1 MRRGMKTM
9 GTLEGKRIYLG
20 GPVESYDGAQ
30 DWRQQITPKLTSLG
44 LTVLNPLIKPNWMPN
59 VDCKAQRDMRAQ
71 LDMGVELRP
80 SDINNND
87 LTRKWCLSLVRIS
100 DILIFNLHGTVKTF
114 GTFEELACSSQ
125 KPIFLICDDR
135 HIPSMWLASQL
146 NLYDQS
152 DILFYIHDSPDSIL
166 QRLADVNKYGSS
178 GIFSDVNNKLRWSFL
193 TEWIHNPKET

>member
-1 MRRGMKTM
+1 M

>member
-1 MRRGMKTM
+1 M

-44 LTVLNPLIKPNWMPN
+44 LTVLNPLIKPNWIPN
-59 VDCKAQRDMRAQ
+59 VDCKAQRDMRAL

-100 DILIFNLHGTVKTF
+100 DILIFNLRGTVKTF
-114 GTFEELACSSQ
+114 GTFEELACSSH
-125 KPIFLICDDR
+125 KPIFLICDDG

>member
-1 MRRGMKTM
+1 M

-125 KPIFLICDDR
+125 KPVFLICDDR

>member
-1 MRRGMKTM
+1 M

-59 VDCKAQRDMRAQ
+59 VDGKTQRDMRAQ

>member
-1 MRRGMKTM
+1 M

-59 VDCKAQRDMRAQ
+59 VDCKAQRDMRAL

-100 DILIFNLHGTVKTF
+100 DILIFNLRGTVKTF

-125 KPIFLICDDR
+125 KPVFLICDDR